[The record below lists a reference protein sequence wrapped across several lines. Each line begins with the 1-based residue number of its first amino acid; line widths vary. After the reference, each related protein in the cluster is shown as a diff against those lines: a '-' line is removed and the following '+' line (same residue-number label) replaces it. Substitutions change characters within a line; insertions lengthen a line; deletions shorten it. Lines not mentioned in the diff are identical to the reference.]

1 MTSILKVD
9 NLQNASGTGT
19 PYITGAVLQV
29 QYTQYT
35 STFTQSV
42 SANTSTVIG
51 ASALS
56 VNITPK
62 STSSIIKIDAHIFH
76 EWVDSSA
83 PYDSVWFFYRDSTKL
98 AHPQVGSTL
107 CGITNTVISYST
119 DGSSTPEVA
128 NYSYFDTPSTTN
140 QITYKVG
147 TITNAA
153 TTVHINKCVNDDT
166 TSDAYER
173 GISFISATEIGG

>member
-9 NLQNASGTGT
+9 NIQNASGTGT

-35 STFTQSV
+35 AKTNV
-42 SANTSTVIG
+42 SMSSGVATTVDVL
-51 ASALS
+51 A

-62 STSSIIKIDAHIFH
+62 STSSIIRLDAHVFH
-76 EWVDSSA
+76 EWNDPDAQYNSGWV
-83 PYDSVWFFYRDSTKL
+83 FFRDSTKL
-98 AHPQVGSTL
+98 AAPQNGNRLS
-107 CGITNTVISYST
+107 VISQ
-119 DGSSTPEVA
+119 SSISYYNSDAGTTNEIV
-128 NYSYFDTPSTTN
+128 NYSYFDAPNTTN

-147 TITNAA
+147 VVSHYNTN
-153 TTVHINKCVNDDT
+153 VHINSTKNDDNT
-166 TSDAYER
+166 TTNSR